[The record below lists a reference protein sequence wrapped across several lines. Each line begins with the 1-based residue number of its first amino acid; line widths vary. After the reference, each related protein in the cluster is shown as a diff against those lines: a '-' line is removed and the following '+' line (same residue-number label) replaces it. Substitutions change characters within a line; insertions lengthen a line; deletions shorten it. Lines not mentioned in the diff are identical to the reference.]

1 MPIKGDGGGEHWTR
15 TKGWRMP
22 MMYVVENTG
31 GNLSRH
37 RRLVGAISS
46 LSFLSLSIYIYI
58 LSFLSSQWKKKIK
71 ISNIINPKT
80 SKKKKTRREKEKGRQ
95 KIPRTFK
102 FKQNQENPRN
112 ERAQWVVGI
121 VSTTTTKSSSKQ
133 NPVSSAAQKAL
144 FKTPP
149 SFFGIRKSRR
159 YPLLL
164 LPSVTRALSGY
175 TAD

>member
-46 LSFLSLSIYIYI
+46 LSFLFLSLYIYI
-58 LSFLSSQWKKKIK
+58 LSFLSSQWKKKSK
-71 ISNIINPKT
+71 FPT
-80 SKKKKTRREKEKGRQ
+80 SLTLKFPKKKRREKEKGRQ

-121 VSTTTTKSSSKQ
+121 VSTTTTTKSSSKQ

>member
-46 LSFLSLSIYIYI
+46 LSFLSLSLYIYSLLPLI
-58 LSFLSSQWKKKIK
+58 AMKKKK
-71 ISNIINPKT
+71 SKFPT
-80 SKKKKTRREKEKGRQ
+80 SLTLKLPKKTRREKEKGRQ

>member
-46 LSFLSLSIYIYI
+46 LSFLSLSLYIYI
-58 LSFLSSQWKKKIK
+58 FSPSSHRNEKKKSK
-71 ISNIINPKT
+71 FPT
-80 SKKKKTRREKEKGRQ
+80 SLTLKLPKKTRREKEKGRQ